1 MHIVR
6 RALAVTAV
14 LATAALGSGCYSYVD
29 TETPVY
35 AAGEVDGYAPAYYDG
50 YVVYYD
56 TGGRPYY
63 YDNGGAALWVSTGS
77 PYYPGLVNHWHVYGR
92 AYPGWYAHSGYRYRS
107 YRAAPAYHAYY
118 GHGGYRGYHGG
129 YHGAPSHHAS
139 RGGGR
144 RR

>member
-1 MHIVR
+1 MQIVR
-6 RALAVTAV
+6 SALLATAV
-14 LATAALGSGCYSYVD
+14 LTTAALASGCYVE
-29 TETPVY
+29 TGTPVY
-35 AAGEVDGYAPAYYDG
+35 AASSEVDGYSPAYYDG

-63 YDNGGAALWVSTGS
+63 YDNGGATVWVASGS
-77 PYYPGLVNHWHVYGR
+77 PYYPGLVNHWRVYGH
-92 AYPGWYAHSGYRYRS
+92 AYPGWYAHSGYRYRT

-118 GHGGYRGYHGG
+118 GYHGRPRG
-129 YHGAPSHHAS
+129 RAPGHAS